1 MLSLARYSGGW
12 PFFAVLRVRK
22 YPMRRISINA
32 GAALMATVIYANPIL
47 ADVLITPSEARL
59 PDADKRERGF
69 MSGPKV
75 LLKSPPRDATGVKS
89 PFALTIQF
97 QGRDGVPVDLN
108 SLVVV
113 YEKEP
118 PVDLTERVKAFL
130 TSSGISMPQA
140 ETPPGEHRLHIEIR
154 DVNGRLG
161 AAEFSI
167 VTTP

>member
-1 MLSLARYSGGW
+1 MPALRSWRPSSTQTLS
-12 PFFAVLRVRK
+12 
-22 YPMRRISINA
+22 
-32 GAALMATVIYANPIL
+32 L

-97 QGRDGVPVDLN
+97 ERRDGVPVDLN
-108 SLVVV
+108 SLIVV

-130 TSSGISMPQA
+130 TSSGISMP
-140 ETPPGEHRLHIEIR
+140 RLKLPLASIGSIL
-154 DVNGRLG
+154 RLG
-161 AAEFSI
+161 TSTAG
-167 VTTP
+167 

>member
-1 MLSLARYSGGW
+1 MPALRSWRPSSTQTLS
-12 PFFAVLRVRK
+12 
-22 YPMRRISINA
+22 
-32 GAALMATVIYANPIL
+32 L

-97 QGRDGVPVDLN
+97 ERRDGV
-108 SLVVV
+108 
-113 YEKEP
+113 

-154 DVNGRLG
+154 DVDGRLG